1 MTVRITKPEFN
12 LREKISE
19 LDKPTGMKG
28 NELLKSE
35 TTQEARDLVSAGRK
49 NYIINGDF
57 QISQRG
63 TYTSATTVANQA
75 YYLDRW
81 TVDVSGVSATI
92 QQLTH
97 QRVGDKANRY
107 YKNTVKMAATSS
119 ATGYLQLRQKI
130 ETIDESL
137 FGKTV
142 TVSAWVKSNH
152 PNVRL
157 RIESGNYGGTNWDS
171 YQTHNGDGRW
181 QKLSMTTRLH
191 TSGNLVFGV
200 ILWGS
205 TGGGSAN
212 HAQGAITSGDFYE
225 FTDFQVELG
234 GNATDFEH
242 RTFAEELSLCQRYF
256 YKSTGSPVG
265 MFIVDSA
272 DSAKAYGFL
281 RFPVP
286 MRANPVIILSDN
298 NGNTDGKVTQHG
310 AAHNLAAS
318 ASQIQKEGFA
328 RIIKDSGTFN
338 TSAAM
343 PIVAGIA
350 SANAEL

>member
-35 TTQEARDLVSAGRK
+35 TTQEARNYISAGRK

-57 QISQRG
+57 QLSQRG
-63 TYTSATTVANQA
+63 DYTSATAISNQT
-75 YYLDRW
+75 YSLDRG
-81 TVDVSGVSATI
+81 TTDVSGVSATI
-92 QQLTH
+92 QQKTH
-97 QRVGDKANRY
+97 QAVGDKGDRY

-119 ATGYLQLRQKI
+119 ATGYLQLRQKV
-130 ETIDESL
+130 ETAVYESL
-137 FGKTV
+137 YGKTV

-205 TGGGSAN
+205 TGGAGAN

-242 RTFAEELSLCQRYF
+242 RPYSQELLLAQRYYQVHDGHYLQVVSPTTGATADF
-256 YKSTGSPVG
+256 YVTLP
-265 MFIVDSA
+265 
-272 DSAKAYGFL
+272 YW
-281 RFPVP
+281 VP
-286 MRANPVIILSDN
+286 MNHGPDVTESYTTSGATTN
-298 NGNTDGKVTQHG
+298 NLVTVTQTK
-310 AAHNLAAS
+310 AKFSLRPTTANSEIYVLADTL
-318 ASQIQKEGFA
+318 
-328 RIIKDSGTFN
+328 RLD
-338 TSAAM
+338 
-343 PIVAGIA
+343 
-350 SANAEL
+350 AEL